1 MLTFE
6 PIQLNRRGEYL
17 EYYRQCLEKA
27 SDYSFVN
34 IWSWAGKYQYE
45 WAWADDLVWLRYR
58 YGPLYFY
65 GAPIG
70 AWQRDDWQKLLAEN
84 LEPHFIMTRVP
95 ETLSRIIETQM
106 PDIVGKNQR
115 EHWEYLYNIND
126 LIELKGSDYAAK
138 RKLANTFERRYAY
151 EFRPLQIQDF
161 PAVRTFMKG
170 WIEQQGQRRDINTE
184 DFILEN
190 QAINRLFESWKDLPE
205 IVSGSIWINNGLA
218 AFTIGEIV
226 DPQTVIIHF
235 EKASLDFIGIYQAI
249 NRRMLMSL
257 PENITCVN
265 REQDLGLPGLRKAKT
280 EYRPVDFIRKQKLMY
295 QINTQE

>member
-58 YGPLYFY
+58 YGPLYLY

-70 AWQRDDWQKLLAEN
+70 AWQRDDWQKLLVEN

-95 ETLSRIIETQM
+95 EALSRIIKTQM

-151 EFRPLQIQDF
+151 EFRPLRIQDF

-170 WIEQQGQRRDINTE
+170 WIEQQGQRRDVNTE
-184 DFILEN
+184 DFILE
-190 QAINRLFESWKDLPE
+190 
-205 IVSGSIWINNGLA
+205 
-218 AFTIGEIV
+218 
-226 DPQTVIIHF
+226 
-235 EKASLDFIGIYQAI
+235 
-249 NRRMLMSL
+249 
-257 PENITCVN
+257 
-265 REQDLGLPGLRKAKT
+265 
-280 EYRPVDFIRKQKLMY
+280 IRQ
-295 QINTQE
+295 

>member
-58 YGPLYFY
+58 YGPLYLY

-115 EHWEYLYNIND
+115 EHWEYLYNCLLYTSD
-126 LIELKGSDYAAK
+126 AADEL
-138 RKLANTFERRYAY
+138 
-151 EFRPLQIQDF
+151 
-161 PAVRTFMKG
+161 
-170 WIEQQGQRRDINTE
+170 
-184 DFILEN
+184 
-190 QAINRLFESWKDLPE
+190 
-205 IVSGSIWINNGLA
+205 
-218 AFTIGEIV
+218 
-226 DPQTVIIHF
+226 
-235 EKASLDFIGIYQAI
+235 
-249 NRRMLMSL
+249 
-257 PENITCVN
+257 
-265 REQDLGLPGLRKAKT
+265 
-280 EYRPVDFIRKQKLMY
+280 
-295 QINTQE
+295 

>member
-27 SDYSFVN
+27 SDYSFLN

-58 YGPLYFY
+58 YGPLYLY

-138 RKLANTFERRYAY
+138 RKLSNTFERRYAY

-170 WIEQQGQRRDINTE
+170 WIEQ
-184 DFILEN
+184 
-190 QAINRLFESWKDLPE
+190 
-205 IVSGSIWINNGLA
+205 
-218 AFTIGEIV
+218 
-226 DPQTVIIHF
+226 
-235 EKASLDFIGIYQAI
+235 
-249 NRRMLMSL
+249 
-257 PENITCVN
+257 
-265 REQDLGLPGLRKAKT
+265 
-280 EYRPVDFIRKQKLMY
+280 
-295 QINTQE
+295 

>member
-151 EFRPLQIQDF
+151 EFRPLWIQDF

-170 WIEQQGQRRDINTE
+170 WTFLKSSPAVFGLITGLPLLPSEKLLTLKRLL
-184 DFILEN
+184 FILKKP
-190 QAINRLFESWKDLPE
+190 RLIL
-205 IVSGSIWINNGLA
+205 SG
-218 AFTIGEIV
+218 
-226 DPQTVIIHF
+226 
-235 EKASLDFIGIYQAI
+235 Y
-249 NRRMLMSL
+249 
-257 PENITCVN
+257 
-265 REQDLGLPGLRKAKT
+265 
-280 EYRPVDFIRKQKLMY
+280 IRQL
-295 QINTQE
+295 TAEC